1 MKITVN
7 DANCTAH
14 IEGLNL
20 GTNLSVRGYDKKG
33 NKSGYVYLDGQ
44 QVCEGFELQG
54 TTMLYDPCETFSE
67 YIRRQCK
74 KSGRKYRVVVK
85 NA

>member
-7 DANCTAH
+7 DTNCTAR

-20 GTNLSVRGYDKKG
+20 GTTLTVRGYDKKG
-33 NKSGYVYLDGQ
+33 NKSGYVYLEGEQ
-44 QVCEGFELQG
+44 ICEGFKLQG
-54 TTMLYDPCETFSE
+54 PTMLYDPCEPFSE
-67 YIRRQCK
+67 YVRRQCK

-85 NA
+85 K